1 MSRIVF
7 NRIDFKNFQ
16 SFGNDLTTVNLDK
29 EQISLICGT
38 NGSGKTCVIQT
49 ISYALFG
56 KSLTGITKA
65 ALINNKNKRGL
76 WVQLTFTIGND
87 VYILTRGDKPSVLEL
102 SKNGEALPIDGDS
115 RIFQKKLEEEILKFD
130 FKAFKQL
137 VCLGSEFTRFFR
149 MTAAE
154 RRVFI
159 EGILD
164 LQVIS
169 EMSSLAKEDLKATKK
184 QLEEYDIEKRQK
196 ESNLKIYEEEQEK
209 ENQNLAERK
218 EQLLDERAKL
228 SLEIAGLLKEQ
239 QDLEPKLTHY
249 STKEREATDA
259 YNESYA
265 KLVKLSSELKVR
277 NDKLKDCETEISF
290 YKEHSVC
297 PTCHQTLGSDFIKK
311 KLKEL
316 DESRNKIIDEIE
328 QIKTLGSEERTTCNH
343 HSELKTKWNDA
354 KVEAF
359 SRETNIK
366 ATILMKQ
373 NMQKTIDNELTTIE
387 QVKPG
392 GTRATVIASLKDEI
406 QDLSTKIRNYT
417 VRVDIYNQLI
427 QILSDSGVKQAII
440 TNYIDYINQQ
450 LAVYLDRFNFNFSIE
465 FDSEFNDTILM
476 DFREP
481 VPYESLSEGQKAR
494 LEFCIL
500 MVWRDIARTRNSVST
515 NLLSIDELFDSALD
529 DSGMQDMIDVLK
541 GEDGNIFII
550 SHKNVKSMFEH
561 IYEITKEK
569 YGFSTLTELG

>member
-16 SFGNDLTTVNLDK
+16 SFGNNLTTINLDK
-29 EQISLICGT
+29 DQISLICGT

-56 KSLTGITKA
+56 KSLTGITKS
-65 ALINNKNKRGL
+65 ALINNKNKKGL
-76 WVQLTFTIGND
+76 WVQLTFTIGKD
-87 VYILTRGDKPSVLEL
+87 VYILTRGDKPAILEL
-102 SKNGEALPIDGDS
+102 SKNGESLPIDGDS
-115 RIFQKKLEEEILKFD
+115 RIFQKRLEDDILKFT
-130 FKAFKQL
+130 FNTFKQL

-154 RRVFI
+154 RRTFI

-164 LQVIS
+164 LQIIS
-169 EMSSLAKEDLKATKK
+169 NMSSLAKEDLKSTKK

-209 ENQNLAERK
+209 ENQNRTERK
-218 EQLLDERAKL
+218 EALLDEQTQI
-228 SLEIAGLLKEQ
+228 SLEVAQLFKEEKE
-239 QDLEPKLTHY
+239 LEPNIAHY
-249 STKEREATDA
+249 STKENEETEA
-259 YNESYA
+259 YNKLYS
-265 KLVKLSSELKVR
+265 KLVQLSNELKNA
-277 NDKLKDCETEISF
+277 NDKIKDLQTEELF

-297 PTCHQTLGSDFIKK
+297 PTCQQTIGEDFIKR
-311 KLKEL
+311 KLSSISKT
-316 DESRNKIIDEIE
+316 KDEIDNQIHQIKALGAE
-328 QIKTLGSEERTTCNH
+328 ERERCNNHTEMKKKWSSAKLEALSRQSAIKASIESKQNRQKAIDNEIKTL
-343 HSELKTKWNDA
+343 D
-354 KVEAF
+354 
-359 SRETNIK
+359 
-366 ATILMKQ
+366 
-373 NMQKTIDNELTTIE
+373 

-392 GTRATVIASLKDEI
+392 GNRSMVIATLKDEI
-406 QDLSTKIRNYT
+406 DVLSTKIKNYNMRMD
-417 VRVDIYNQLI
+417 VYNDII

-450 LAVYLDRFNFNFSIE
+450 LAVYLERFNFNFSIE
-465 FDSEFNDTILM
+465 FDGEFNDTILM

-569 YGFSTLTELG
+569 YGFSELTEL

>member
-7 NRIDFKNFQ
+7 NKIEFKNFQ
-16 SFGNDLTTVNLDK
+16 SFGNNVTTVELDK

-65 ALINNKNKRGL
+65 ALINNKNKKNL
-76 WVQLTFTIGND
+76 WVQLTFTIAND
-87 VYILTRGDKPSVLEL
+87 VYVLTRGDKPSILEL
-102 SKNGEALPIDGDS
+102 TKNGEELPLDGDS
-115 RIFQKKLEEEILKFD
+115 RIFQKKLEDEILKFD

-164 LQVIS
+164 LQIIS
-169 EMSSLAKEDLKATKK
+169 EMSSMAKEDLKSTKK
-184 QLEEYDIEKRQK
+184 QLEEYDIAKRQK

-209 ENQNLAERK
+209 ENQNLAEHK
-218 EQLLDERAKL
+218 EKLLDERAQL
-228 SLEIAGLLKEQ
+228 ALEIAGLLKEKQ
-239 QDLEPKLTHY
+239 ELEPKLSHY
-249 STKEREATDA
+249 STKEREETDA
-259 YNESYA
+259 YSESYA
-265 KLVKLSSELKVR
+265 KLVKLSGELKSR
-277 NDKLKDCETEISF
+277 NEKLKDCETEISF
-290 YKEHSVC
+290 YKEHSIC
-297 PTCHQTLGSDFIKK
+297 PTCHQTIGEDFIKR

-316 DESRNKIIDEIE
+316 DSNLGQLTVEIE
-328 QIKTLGSEERTTCNH
+328 QIKTLGGEERVICNN
-343 HSELKTKWNDA
+343 HSEMKKKWSDA
-354 KVEAF
+354 KIDAL
-359 SRETNIK
+359 SRESAIK
-366 ATILMKQ
+366 VSIESKQ
-373 NMQKTIDNELTTIE
+373 NRQKEIDNEITTLD

-392 GTRATVIASLKDEI
+392 GTRSTVIAGLKDEI
-406 QDLSTKIRNYT
+406 TDLSTKIKNFT
-417 VRVDIYNQLI
+417 VRVDVYNQLI
-427 QILSDSGVKQAII
+427 QIFSDSGVKQAII

-569 YGFSTLTELG
+569 YGFSELNEL

>member
-7 NRIDFKNFQ
+7 NKIEFKNFQ
-16 SFGNDLTTVNLDK
+16 SFGNDITVVDLDK

-56 KSLTGITKA
+56 RSLTGITKS
-65 ALINNKNKRGL
+65 ALINNKNKRNL
-76 WVQLTFTIGND
+76 WVRLTFTLPDG
-87 VYILTRGDKPSVLEL
+87 VYTLTRGDKPAILEL
-102 SKNGEALPIDGDS
+102 QKNGEDVPVDGDS
-115 RIFQKKLEEEILKFD
+115 RIFQKKLEDEILKFD

-154 RRVFI
+154 RRTFI

-169 EMSSLAKEDLKATKK
+169 EMSTLAKEDLKTTKK
-184 QLEEYDIEKRQK
+184 QLEEYDIQYRQK

-209 ENQNLAERK
+209 ENQNLTERK
-218 EQLLDERAKL
+218 EKLLDERAQL
-228 SLEIAGLLKEQ
+228 AVEITNLTKEQ
-239 QDLEPKLTHY
+239 QELEPKLTHY
-249 STKEREATDA
+249 STKEKEEVDA

-265 KLVKLSSELKVR
+265 KLIKLSSELKAR
-277 NDKLKDCETEISF
+277 NEKLKDYDTEIAF

-297 PTCHQTLGSDFIKK
+297 PTCHQTIGEDFIKR
-311 KLKEL
+311 KLKE
-316 DESRNKIIDEIE
+316 IDSNRDQLVVEIE
-328 QIKTLGSEERTTCNH
+328 QIKNLGTEERSNCNN
-343 HSELKTKWNDA
+343 HSEMKKKWSDA
-354 KVEAF
+354 KIDIL
-359 SRETNIK
+359 SRESAIK
-366 ATILMKQ
+366 SSIESKE
-373 NMQKTIDNELTTIE
+373 NRQKAIDNEINTLE

-392 GTRATVIASLKDEI
+392 GSRSTIISGLKDEI
-406 QDLSTKIRNYT
+406 IDLSTKIKNYT
-417 VRVDIYNQLI
+417 TRIEVYNTVI
-427 QILSDSGVKQAII
+427 QILSDSGVKQAIV

-569 YGFSTLTELG
+569 YGFSTLTEL

>member
-7 NRIDFKNFQ
+7 NKIEFKNFQ
-16 SFGNDLTTVNLDK
+16 SFGNNLTTVDLDK

-65 ALINNKNKRGL
+65 ELINNKNKKNL
-76 WVQLTFTIGND
+76 WVSLTFTVGND
-87 VYILTRGDKPSVLEL
+87 HYVLTRGDKPSVLTL
-102 SKNGEALPIDGDS
+102 TKNGNEVEIDGDS
-115 RIFQKKLEEEILKFD
+115 RIFQKKIEDEILKFD

-154 RRVFI
+154 RRTFI

-169 EMSSLAKEDLKATKK
+169 EMLVYGKEDLKSAKK
-184 QLEEYDIEKRQK
+184 QLEEFNIQYKQK
-196 ESNLKIYEEEQEK
+196 ESNLKIYEEEQAK
-209 ENQNLAERK
+209 EAQNITERK
-218 EQLLDERAKL
+218 DKLLDERTELEGELTKLNKSLLEFSTSVKHYTELEKSEIALYDDLYYKLNVLSNQLSEDKRKL
-228 SLEIAGLLKEQ
+228 S
-239 QDLEPKLTHY
+239 DLEFEKKFYEEHTTCPTCKQTLGEEFI
-249 STKEREATDA
+249 K
-259 YNESYA
+259 N
-265 KLVKLSSELKVR
+265 KLVEIEKSIEKVEAAVAEKR
-277 NDKLKDCETEISF
+277 TIGLEQRDKLKVYADN
-290 YKEHSVC
+290 
-297 PTCHQTLGSDFIKK
+297 KK
-311 KLKEL
+311 KY
-316 DESRNKIIDEIE
+316 
-328 QIKTLGSEERTTCNH
+328 G
-343 HSELKTKWNDA
+343 DA
-354 KVEAF
+354 KVDAV
-359 SRETNIK
+359 SRESATK
-366 ATILMKQ
+366 ASIESNKKRVDAINLELQTL
-373 NMQKTIDNELTTIE
+373 DN
-387 QVKPG
+387 VKPG
-392 GTRATVIASLKDEI
+392 GNREKVIAGLKDELE
-406 QDLSTKIRNYT
+406 QLSTKMKNYNMRIE
-417 VRVDIYNQLI
+417 VYNIVLQV
-427 QILSDSGVKQAII
+427 LSDNGVKQAII
-440 TNYIDYINQQ
+440 SNYIDYINQR
-450 LAVYLDRFNFNFSIE
+450 LAVYLERFNFNFSVE

-476 DFREP
+476 DFRDQ
-481 VPYESLSEGQKAR
+481 VQYESLSEGQKAR

-569 YGFSTLTELG
+569 YGFSELTEL